1 MCSSDLVD
9 VVGKGGRHL
18 RDEWAETPQAYLGIS
33 VAHFP
38 NMFVLYGPNTNLGH
52 NSITLMLEHQVGFA
66 VNALKGLRDTNKAAM
81 DVTVPAQV
89 RFNRDLQAALGKTTW
104 ADPSCHS
111 WYKNDKGHITQNWSS
126 SVRDYMAATAKVA
139 WEDFDVR

>member
-1 MCSSDLVD
+1 
-9 VVGKGGRHL
+9 
-18 RDEWAETPQAYLGIS
+18 
-33 VAHFP
+33 
-38 NMFVLYGPNTNLGH
+38 
-52 NSITLMLEHQVGFA
+52 MLF
-66 VNALKGLRDTNKAAM
+66 RS
-81 DVTVPAQV
+81 VPAQV